1 MILLLGGCAESPQL
15 ARMLVECGYS
25 VLFSKMTNLPLSGE
39 GGTGVTVR
47 TGPLDLAG
55 MTALIR
61 DRKIQAVV
69 DATHPYAERVSQTAQ
84 EASRAGGIPCF
95 RFARAV
101 TEGLKD
107 ALRVRTHAE
116 AAKRAFSF
124 GEPVL
129 LTVGTRNIDVY
140 ADEWRRSRTPVF
152 IRVLPVPESIEA
164 CRMAGFPEANIL
176 AAKGPFSVEA
186 NRATIQRY
194 GIRVLVTK
202 DGGAAGGMPEK
213 REAARLEN
221 CRVVLIERPFSP
233 DAGYVSMRDLV
244 QALLAQV
251 SPTRE

>member
-55 MTALIR
+55 MAALIR
-61 DRKIQAVV
+61 DQKIQAVV
-69 DATHPYAERVSQTAQ
+69 DATHPYAAQASQTAR
-84 EASRAGGIPCF
+84 EASRICGIPCF
-95 RFARAV
+95 RFARGV
-101 TEGLKD
+101 TEGLED

-129 LTVGTRNIDVY
+129 LTVGTRHIEVY
-140 ADEWRRSRTPVF
+140 ADEWRHSRTPAFV
-152 IRVLPVPESIEA
+152 RVLPVPESIEA

-244 QALLAQV
+244 QALLAQA
-251 SPTRE
+251 PPAGC

>member
-1 MILLLGGCAESPQL
+1 VILLLGGCAESPQL
-15 ARMLVECGYS
+15 ARMLVEHGYS
-25 VLFSKMTNLPLSGE
+25 VLFSKMTNLSLSGE

-47 TGPLDLAG
+47 MGPLDLAG
-55 MTALIR
+55 MVALVR
-61 DRKIQAVV
+61 DQKIQTVV
-69 DATHPYAERVSQTAQ
+69 DATHPYAEQARQTAR
-84 EASRAGGIPCF
+84 EASRMCGIPCF
-95 RFARAV
+95 RFTRKV
-101 TEGLKD
+101 TEGLGD

-116 AAKRAFSF
+116 AARLAFSF

-140 ADEWRRSRTPVF
+140 ANEWRRSRIPIFVR
-152 IRVLPVPESIEA
+152 ILPVPESIEA
-164 CRMAGFPEANIL
+164 CRVAGFPEVNIL

-186 NRATIQRY
+186 NRATIQRH

-202 DGGAAGGMPEK
+202 DGGVAGGMPEK
-213 REAARLEN
+213 MEAARLES

-251 SPTRE
+251 PPTRE

>member
-25 VLFSKMTNLPLSGE
+25 VLFSKATNLPLSGE

-47 TGPLDLAG
+47 VGPLDLVE
-55 MTALIR
+55 MVTLIR

-84 EASRAGGIPCF
+84 EASRAGGIPCL
-95 RFARAV
+95 RFERSV
-101 TEGLKD
+101 TEGLED

-116 AAKRAFSF
+116 AAERAFSF

-129 LTVGTRNIDVY
+129 LTVGTRHIDVY
-140 ADEWRRSRTPVF
+140 ADEWRRSGVQAWV
-152 IRVLPVPESIEA
+152 RVLPVPESIEA
-164 CRMAGFPEANIL
+164 CRAAGFPEENIL
-176 AAKGPFSVEA
+176 AVKGPFSVEE
-186 NRATIQRY
+186 NRATLRRY

-213 REAARLEN
+213 REAARLEH
-221 CRVVLIERPFSP
+221 CRVVLIERPVSP
-233 DAGYVSMRDLV
+233 ASGYFEMRDLIED
-244 QALLAQV
+244 LLDKAPPV
-251 SPTRE
+251 AR